1 MAQLMVVGGP
11 DAGRSFPLTDGQTLV
26 IGRGQASDT
35 QINDPRMSRVHCR
48 VEVNGGEAILFDAG
62 GSGGTLVAGAPVER
76 CVLRP
81 GDLIQVGDTSLR
93 YYVDAGHEQS
103 TLGGQAAPSP
113 QPKTDAQPLHTLV
126 GQSLAH
132 FRLDEIITAGSSGMV
147 FKATDTEKNRTVAV
161 KVLSPEYT
169 ASEEAKERFIRAMKT
184 MLPLQHENIVR
195 LYHAGKRGPYC
206 WAAMEY
212 VDGQSLSEVI
222 KGIGTMN
229 MLEWRDVFWVAVHIG
244 RALEEAAQHKI
255 IHRNVSP
262 PNILQRRSDKVC
274 KLGDLMLAKALE
286 GALAKQVTR
295 PGQLIGDV
303 PYLSPERTHSDGVV
317 DERSDL
323 YGLGATLYALL
334 TGRPPFEGNS
344 LPELIRKVRQEQPEP
359 PKKFNLAIP
368 DLFQDAVLRL
378 LEKRPDDRYQTAA
391 NFLRDVERIGRFN
404 GIAV

>member
-1 MAQLMVVGGP
+1 
-11 DAGRSFPLTDGQTLV
+11 LV

-48 VEVNGGEAILFDAG
+48 VELNGGEAILLDAG
-62 GSGGTLVAGAPVER
+62 GSGGTLVAGAAITR
-76 CVLRP
+76 HVLRP
-81 GDLIQVGDTSLR
+81 GDVIQVGDTSLR
-93 YYVDAGHEQS
+93 YHLDAAHEQS
-103 TLGGQAAPSP
+103 TLVGHAAPLP
-113 QPKTDAQPLHTLV
+113 QPKGDAPLHALV

-132 FRLDEIITAGSSGMV
+132 FRLDEIITAGNTGMV

-184 MLPLQHENIVR
+184 MLPIQHENIVR

-212 VDGQSLSEVI
+212 VDGQSLTNVI

-229 MLEWRDVFWVAVHIG
+229 MLEWRDVFWVAVHVG
-244 RALEEAAQHKI
+244 RALEEAAGHKI

-262 PNILQRRSDKVC
+262 PNILQRKGDKVC

-286 GALAKQVTR
+286 GSLAKQVTK

-303 PYLSPERTHSDGVV
+303 PYMSPERTHSDGVV

-334 TGRPPFEGNS
+334 TGRPPFEGAS

-359 PKKFNLAIP
+359 PKKYNLAIP

-378 LEKRPDDRYQTAA
+378 LEKRPDDRYQTAS